1 MFYLALLIGVM
12 DITYDFQDS
21 TLGHHVLAAKKW
33 ILKAFSF
40 FSQEFR
46 TIPELV
52 FLALFGVSVKL
63 PSAQSNFVYYQG
75 F

>member
-12 DITYDFQDS
+12 DITYDFQDP
-21 TLGHHVLAAKKW
+21 TFGHHVLAAKKW
-33 ILKAFSF
+33 ILKVFSF

>member
-1 MFYLALLIGVM
+1 MLRLVLLIGVM
-12 DITYDFQDS
+12 GITYDVQDH
-21 TLGHHVLAAKKW
+21 TLKHHVLAAKKW
-33 ILKAFSF
+33 ILKVFSF

-52 FLALFGVSVKL
+52 FLALIGVSLQL
-63 PSAQSNFVYYQG
+63 PSAQSNFVYYPV